1 MQYAYF
7 LEVQKYEE
15 RNNQKVFQII
25 KELELPEEQV
35 FCDDNPDDRT
45 ELKNLIDILEEDDL
59 LIIRSVKDIT
69 EDITPLY
76 KELFPLLDSKGV
88 ELFSC
93 EEPYL
98 CGTDYKR
105 TLNNFILLMDYFYV
119 KRKKSGYQKALD
131 EGRVGRPAKTE
142 SVEKAIKLYE
152 SNLYTIAQIESL
164 TGVSKSTLY
173 KYLKEECE

>member
-7 LEVQKYEE
+7 LDIQKYED
-15 RNNQKVFQII
+15 RSNQKVFQII
-25 KELELPEEQV
+25 NDLELPEEQV
-35 FCDDNPDDRT
+35 YCDDNPDDRT
-45 ELKNLIDILEEDDL
+45 ELQNLIEILQEDDL

-69 EDITPLY
+69 GDITPLY
-76 KELFPLLDSKGV
+76 QELFPLLESKGV

-98 CGTDYKR
+98 CGTEYKN
-105 TLNNFILLMDYFYV
+105 TLDNFILLLDYFYV
-119 KRKKSGYQKALD
+119 KRKKSGYQKALE

-173 KYLKEECE
+173 KYLKEESE

>member
-35 FCDDNPDDRT
+35 FCDDKPDDRT

>member
-7 LEVQKYEE
+7 LDIQQYED

-25 KELELPEEQV
+25 NDLELPEEQV
-35 FCDDNPDDRT
+35 FCDDSPDDRT
-45 ELKNLIDILEEDDL
+45 ELENLIDILEEDDL

-69 EDITPLY
+69 DDITPLY

-98 CGTDYKR
+98 CGTEYKR
-105 TLNNFILLMDYFYV
+105 TLNNFMVLLDYFYN
-119 KRKKSGYQKALD
+119 KRKKYGYQKALE

-152 SNLYTIAQIESL
+152 SNLYTVAQIEAL
-164 TGVSKSTLY
+164 TGISKSTLY
-173 KYLKEECE
+173 KYLKEESE